1 MFSLVRPASS
11 ETRRPVSS
19 RVEITTFSIPELQ
32 AFMSRSAFAL
42 VRGSRLYWYL
52 AIVRILAKNT
62 NYGRRLRRGAAGL
75 RELKMG
81 GSSLSQV
88 ESERAGRRRL
98 RRRARSKELPM

>member
-1 MFSLVRPASS
+1 LVK
-11 ETRRPVSS
+11 
-19 RVEITTFSIPELQ
+19 
-32 AFMSRSAFAL
+32 
-42 VRGSRLYWYL
+42 GSRLYWYV
-52 AIVRILAKNT
+52 AIVRILAKYA